1 MKKTTSAH
9 LARPRNGLRLNGNE
23 PNAKQLLA
31 ALLAFK
37 RGDFSA
43 RLPDDWAGIAGKIAD
58 TFNEVIRTSRRM
70 TQELER
76 IRRVVGKEGRI
87 TQRAS
92 LGDVSDSWARTIGSV
107 NDLIGDLVHPT
118 SEVARVIGAVA
129 KGDLSK
135 TMATEIEGR
144 PLEGE
149 FLRTAKTVNRMVE
162 QLGAFASEVTRV
174 AREVGTE
181 GKLGGQAKVQRVA
194 GTWKDLTENVNLM
207 AGNLTAQV
215 RNIATVT
222 TAVANGDLTKKITV
236 DVKGEFLELKD
247 TVNVMVDQLRSF
259 ASEVTRVAREVGS
272 EGILGGQ
279 ARVEGVSGTWKDLT
293 DSVNFMARNLTSQVR
308 NIAAITTAVATGN
321 LSKKITVEVK
331 GEILE
336 LKNTINTMVDQLSS
350 FASEVTRVA
359 REVGTEGKLGG
370 QADVKGVAGTWKD
383 LTDSVNSM
391 AGNLTAQVRNIAEV
405 TTAVANGNL
414 SKKITV
420 DVRGEI
426 LALKDTI
433 NTMVDQLRSFASEV
447 TRVAR
452 EVGTEG
458 KLGGQA
464 DVRGVAGTWKN
475 LTDNVNMMAGNL
487 TGQVRNIAE
496 VTTAIAN
503 GDLSKKI
510 TVDVRGEILEMKN
523 TINTLVDR
531 LSSFASEVTRV
542 AREVGSEGILG
553 GQAEVRGV
561 SGTWKDLTDSVNFM
575 AGNLTAQ
582 VRNIAL
588 VTTAVAR
595 GDLSKKITVDVKGEI
610 AELKDTVNT
619 MVDQLSSFASE
630 VTRVA
635 REVGTEGEL
644 GGQADVKGVAGTWKD
659 LTDSVNSMAG
669 NLTDQV
675 RNIADVTTAVARGD
689 LSKKI
694 TVNVKGEILELKST
708 VNTMVDQL
716 NSFASEVTRV
726 AREVGTEGKLG
737 GQATVKGVGGTWKD
751 LTDSVNSMAS
761 NLTNQVR
768 GIAKVVTAVANGD
781 LKQKLLVEAKGE
793 IAELANT
800 MNSMTETLATFAEQ
814 VTTVA
819 REVGVEGKL
828 GGQANVPGAA
838 GTWCDLT
845 DNVNRLAANL
855 TTQLR
860 AIVEVATAVTEGDLT
875 RSIQVEAQGEVA
887 FVKDN
892 INEMIRNLKD
902 TTLRNEEQDW
912 LKTNLAKFS
921 RMLQGQ
927 RDLLTVGKLIL
938 SELAPVV
945 SAQHGVFYI
954 MNSSGE
960 EPELKLLASYA
971 YRERRGAKNRFK
983 LGDSL
988 VGQAALE
995 KKRIVLTDVP
1005 YGYVKVSSGLGESR
1019 PMNIVILPILFEGE
1033 VKAVMELSS
1042 LDRFTSTH
1050 QAFLDQL
1057 TESIGIV
1064 LNTIQANTRTE
1075 NLLKQSQLL
1084 AVELQNRQDE
1094 LQNTNLEL
1102 QEKARSNL
1110 AKDQFLAMLSHEL
1123 RTPLT
1128 PVLASAFALENEP
1141 ALPENIR
1148 ESLQMIHRNVEL
1160 EARLIDDLL
1169 DLTRISKG
1177 KVQLNFEV
1185 VDAHTLLQNAL
1196 EICQADIDRKH
1207 LALRLDLAA
1216 HKVHLQAD
1224 PARLQQIFWNLIK
1237 NAVKFT
1243 PEGGQICV
1251 STSNDAGDQLH
1262 VKIVDTG
1269 LGIEPESLPK
1279 IFDAFEQAGWTQFG
1293 GLGLG
1298 LAISKALVDAHKGS
1312 ITAES
1317 AGRNRGATFTLTF
1330 PTCEKADAQAPP
1342 AVSPT
1347 APQHRTMRILLVED
1361 HEDTNRSLTKLLR
1374 RRGHH
1379 VQSARTL
1386 QSALDLSAREEF
1398 DVLISDLGLP
1408 DGSGI
1413 DLMQTLNSGRP
1424 LFGIALTG
1432 FGMEDDI
1439 RKSHDAGFKHHLVKP
1454 IDLNKLDSL
1463 IQEGAAALPGKS
1475 ASQTA
1480 NRSG

>member
-1 MKKTTSAH
+1 MKKTTSIRT
-9 LARPRNGLRLNGNE
+9 LRPRSSSPLNDGDGLDS
-23 PNAKQLLA
+23 KQLLA
-31 ALLAFK
+31 ALMAFK
-37 RGDFSA
+37 RGDFTV
-43 RLPDDWAGIAGKIAD
+43 RLPDDWIGVGGKIAD
-58 TFNEVIRTSRRM
+58 AFNDVIGTNQRM
-70 TQELER
+70 TEELER
-76 IRRVVGKEGRI
+76 IARVVGKEGRI
-87 TQRAS
+87 AQRAS
-92 LGDVSDSWARTIGSV
+92 LGDVLDCWAHAIGSV

-118 SEVARVIGAVA
+118 SEMARVIGAVA

-149 FLRTAKTVNRMVE
+149 FLRTAKIVNTMVD

-181 GKLGGQAKVQRVA
+181 GKLGGQATVKGVA
-194 GTWKDLTENVNLM
+194 GTWRDLTENVNLM

-308 NIAAITTAVATGN
+308 NIAAVTTAVATGD
-321 LSKKITVEVK
+321 LSKKITVDVK

-383 LTDSVNSM
+383 LTVSVNSMAGNLTGQVRNIAEVTTAVANGDLSKKITVDVRGEILQLKDTINTMVDQLRSFAAEVTRVAREVGSEGKLGGQADVRGVAGTWKDLTDNVNMM

-405 TTAVANGNL
+405 TTA
-414 SKKITV
+414 
-420 DVRGEI
+420 
-426 LALKDTI
+426 
-433 NTMVDQLRSFASEV
+433 
-447 TRVAR
+447 
-452 EVGTEG
+452 
-458 KLGGQA
+458 
-464 DVRGVAGTWKN
+464 
-475 LTDNVNMMAGNL
+475 
-487 TGQVRNIAE
+487 
-496 VTTAIAN
+496 IAN
-503 GDLSKKI
+503 GDLSRKI
-510 TVDVRGEILEMKN
+510 TVDVKGEILKMKN

-542 AREVGSEGILG
+542 AREVGSGGILG
-553 GQAEVRGV
+553 GQAEVKGV

-588 VTTAVAR
+588 VTTAVAN

-635 REVGTEGEL
+635 REVGSEGIL
-644 GGQADVKGVAGTWKD
+644 GGQARVEGVAGTWKD

-669 NLTDQV
+669 NLTGQV

-694 TVNVKGEILELKST
+694 TVDVKGEILQLKDT

-737 GQATVKGVGGTWKD
+737 GQATVKGVAGTWKD
-751 LTDSVNSMAS
+751 LTDSVNSMAG

-800 MNSMTETLATFAEQ
+800 INSMTETLATFADQ

-838 GTWCDLT
+838 GTWRDLT

-860 AIVEVATAVTEGDLT
+860 AIADVATAVTKGDLT
-875 RSIQVEAQGEVA
+875 RSIQVGAQGEVA

-902 TTLRNEEQDW
+902 TTLRNDEQNW
-912 LKTNLAKFS
+912 LKTNLAKFT

-945 SAQHGVFYI
+945 SAQQGVFYI
-954 MNSSGE
+954 VENSSQK
-960 EPELKLLASYA
+960 PELKLLASYA
-971 YRERRGAKNRFK
+971 YGGRKGLKNRFR
-983 LGDSL
+983 LGESL
-988 VGQAALE
+988 IGQAALE
-995 KKRIVLTDVP
+995 KRRILLTDVP
-1005 YGYVKVSSGLGESR
+1005 ADYVTVSSGLGESR
-1019 PMNIVILPILFEGE
+1019 PMNIVVLPVLFEGE

-1042 LDRFTSTH
+1042 LDRFSSTH

-1064 LNTIQANTRTE
+1064 LNTIEANTRTE
-1075 NLLKQSQLL
+1075 DLLKQSQSL
-1084 AVELQNRQDE
+1084 AAELQNRQEE
-1094 LQNTNLEL
+1094 LQKTNVEL

-1128 PVLASAFALENEP
+1128 PVLASAMALESEQG
-1141 ALPENIR
+1141 LPENIH
-1148 ESLQMIHRNVEL
+1148 ESLHMIRRNVEL

-1169 DLTRISKG
+1169 DLTRISRG

-1196 EICQADIDRKH
+1196 EICQADIDRKR
-1207 LALRLDLAA
+1207 LALRLDLSAQKF
-1216 HKVHLQAD
+1216 HSRAD
-1224 PARLQQIFWNLIK
+1224 PARLQQIFWNLIN

-1243 PEGGQICV
+1243 SEDGQISI
-1251 STSNDAGDQLH
+1251 STSNDTVGQLR
-1262 VKIVDTG
+1262 VEIADTG
-1269 LGIEPESLPK
+1269 VGIESEALPK
-1279 IFDAFEQAGWTQFG
+1279 IFDAFEQGGWTQLG

-1298 LAISKALVDAHKGS
+1298 LAISKTLVEAHKGT
-1312 ITAES
+1312 IAAES
-1317 AGRNRGATFTLTF
+1317 AGRNQGARFTLVF
-1330 PTCEKADAQAPP
+1330 PTCEKPDVRAAP
-1342 AVSPT
+1342 AASPQL
-1347 APQHRTMRILLVED
+1347 PLRQTMRILLVED
-1361 HEDTNRSLTKLLR
+1361 HEDTKRSLTNLLR
-1374 RRGHH
+1374 RRGYH
-1379 VQSARTL
+1379 VQSAGDL
-1386 QSALDLSAREEF
+1386 QSALDLSAKEEF

-1413 DLMQTLNSGRP
+1413 DLMRVLNSQRP
-1424 LFGIALTG
+1424 VFGIALTG

-1439 RKSHDAGFKHHLVKP
+1439 RKSYEVGFKHHLVKP

-1463 IQEGAAALPGKS
+1463 IQESAAALPRVN
-1475 ASQTA
+1475 AIH
-1480 NRSG
+1480 